1 MATNAYET
9 YLENKILT
17 ADPVELVQILC
28 RSALDAIRQARLD
41 LREGRI
47 RERSRA
53 ITRASD
59 ILNELALSLDHQA
72 GGELSRNLVELYAY
86 VQQLLV
92 DGNTRQQDAPLAEA
106 EKLVAALVEAWQ
118 SCQAHSSLTTAPG
131 VEAPAEYTP
140 LSCTF

>member
-9 YLENKILT
+9 YLESRVLT
-17 ADPVELVQILC
+17 AEPVELVHILC
-28 RSALDAIRQARLD
+28 YSALEAIRQARLD

-59 ILNELALSLDHQA
+59 MLNELALSLDHQA

-86 VQQLLV
+86 VQKLLV
-92 DGNTRQQDAPLAEA
+92 DGNLSPHWLRPGGRAARLPPSPLPPAPNRRPNTRR
-106 EKLVAALVEAWQ
+106 
-118 SCQAHSSLTTAPG
+118 
-131 VEAPAEYTP
+131 
-140 LSCTF
+140 

>member
-1 MATNAYET
+1 MATNACET
-9 YLENKILT
+9 YLESRILT
-17 ADPVELVQILC
+17 ADPVELVHILC
-28 RSALDAIRQARLD
+28 RSVLDAIRQARLD

-72 GGELSRNLVELYAY
+72 GGDLSRNLAELYAY
-86 VQQLLV
+86 VQKLLV

-106 EKLVAALVEAWQ
+106 ENLVTMLAEAWQ
-118 SCQAHSSLTTAPG
+118 ACRPAFSLPTPAG
-131 VEAPAEYTP
+131 VQSPTDYTP
-140 LSCTF
+140 ISCTF